1 MMMRWLVYVVKAYF
15 TPIWSIRQR
24 QRAHPGLSNF
34 ESCRPPHPHGQQ
46 QGLLEDGTSGRRYSP
61 GERVA
66 LVLCTLPTPH
76 TAPKSNPFL
85 LVMYWDCN
93 HRHLLLPPKPYTYHH
108 RAAPRSGNVPAGGL
122 HVRHDDLPAPP
133 PEVQRP
139 CRMAPQ
145 RPSQQQHLEK
155 SSRQRGQHGVS
166 ASCVQASTHGPD
178 PRQEATRRSQ
188 RPRQPLPRHGGPPP
202 EQL

>member
-1 MMMRWLVYVVKAYF
+1 MWRDLQGKKRFFVVVLATLMTAFLFQFALFWFVRWWGGWLMGRCSHDDEVAGIPYVVKAYF
-15 TPIWSIRQR
+15 TPTWSIRQK

-46 QGLLEDGTSGRRYSP
+46 QGCWKMGRQARRYSP
-61 GERVA
+61 R
-66 LVLCTLPTPH
+66 LVYTPH
-76 TAPKSNPFL
+76 PTQAAPKSNPFL

-93 HRHLLLPPKPYTYHH
+93 HTHLLIPPKPYTYHH

-133 PEVQRP
+133 AEVQRP

-155 SSRQRGQHGVS
+155 SSRQRG
-166 ASCVQASTHGPD
+166 
-178 PRQEATRRSQ
+178 
-188 RPRQPLPRHGGPPP
+188 
-202 EQL
+202 